1 MAAPTGLAA
10 FNVGGLTIHRRFQLP
25 VEHEG
30 QVAGYWSLHKNSH
43 KVMKTKL
50 CHVKLIII
58 DEISIVS
65 SLNLAYIHLRLE
77 ELFGGDELFGS
88 RNVLFVGDILQLQ
101 PVSGSA
107 VFENITQKTLL
118 NTLGCAASI
127 NIWRDSVTYDE
138 LTINE
143 RQKVMQNLH
152 TLDCVRRG
160 CPTDQTNATLQQR
173 VIQGSIADKFE
184 ALCRVGQ
191 TPLCLFPTRKSCKQ
205 FNHEMLEKHGSEL
218 HELVCG
224 RGRPNLVHQKVVKK
238 SSRAVREAQQ

>member
-10 FNVGGLTIHRRFQLP
+10 FNVGGLTIHRLFQLP

-30 QVAGYWSLHKNSH
+30 QMAGYWSLHKNSH

-58 DEISIVS
+58 DEISMVS
-65 SLNLAYIHLRLE
+65 SLNLAYIHLRLD
-77 ELFGGDELFGS
+77 ELFGGDEWFGS
-88 RNVLFVGDILQLQ
+88 RNMLFVGDILQLQ

-107 VFENITQKTLL
+107 VFEKITQKTLL

-143 RQKVMQNLH
+143 RQNTDAEFAH
-152 TLDCVRRG
+152 ILDCVRRG
-160 CPTDQTNATLQQR
+160 CPTDQTNDTLQQR
-173 VIQGSIADKFE
+173 VIQGSITDKFE

-191 TPLCLFPTRKSCKQ
+191 TPLCLFPTRNLCKQ
-205 FNHEMLEKHGSEL
+205 FNHEMIEKLGSKL
-218 HELVCG
+218 HELVCVDEVNQTSST
-224 RGRPNLVHQKVVKK
+224 RKWSKK
-238 SSRAVREAQQ
+238 QQSS